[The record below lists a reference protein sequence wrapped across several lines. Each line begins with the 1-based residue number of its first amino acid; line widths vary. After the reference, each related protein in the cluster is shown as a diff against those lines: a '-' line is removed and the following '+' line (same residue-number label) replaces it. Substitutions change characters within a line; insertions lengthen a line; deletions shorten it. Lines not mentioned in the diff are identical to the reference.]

1 MYLNP
6 ADHHPARFCK
16 KLDFKH
22 KRFHVKI
29 RDIIK
34 IEKKIV
40 SVSVFLG
47 MILEKNSQSTF
58 QEILLKDM
66 LI

>member
-1 MYLNP
+1 M
-6 ADHHPARFCK
+6 
-16 KLDFKH
+16 
-22 KRFHVKI
+22 RFHVKI

-34 IEKKIV
+34 IEKKNV
-40 SVSVFLG
+40 SASVFLG
-47 MILEKNSQSTF
+47 MIFEKNSQSMF